1 MKKCLVTV
9 LPLVWIVFLLTGNLH
24 AQISIKDIRSGTD
37 LVEVNSI
44 STGVSNVYI
53 TDSLSRNSLGISDV
67 NKATV
72 LHTASF
78 EIALNI
84 ENVQNILKV
93 LYSSMQGQSLSNIT
107 FKKLNATNQVV
118 EQRNY
123 SPVTVKE
130 IVFPGLDAVSKEPAR
145 ARITI
150 QGQNLSFDNKGYGSS
165 KNSHSKTATIN
176 AFAIL
181 IDGMT
186 TNWISR
192 ISSLRIVP
200 ASEREYLF
208 FSLEFLKEDIMQWY
222 DWLNTVYTTATG
234 SPVPR
239 NVSIKLTNQTMKND
253 MVYIELPQVEIVS
266 ISSSNDPNSIPK
278 TTVLLRTTQNPVIN

>member
-1 MKKCLVTV
+1 MKKALATI

-24 AQISIKDIRSGTD
+24 AQISIKDTRSGAD
-37 LVEVNSI
+37 LVEVNSLT
-44 STGVSNVYI
+44 TGVSNLYI
-53 TDSLSRNSLGISDV
+53 TDSLSRSRLEISDF
-67 NKATV
+67 NKGTV

-107 FKKLNATNQVV
+107 FKKLNAKSQVI

-130 IVFPGLDAVSKEPAR
+130 IVFPGLDAVSKEQAR

-165 KNSHSKTATIN
+165 RNSYSKTAAIN
-176 AFAIL
+176 AFAIM

-186 TNWISR
+186 TNRVSR

-200 ASEREYLF
+200 VSEREYLF
-208 FSLEFLKEDIMQWY
+208 FSLEFLTEDIKQWY

-234 SPVPR
+234 SPVRR
-239 NVSIKLTNQTMKND
+239 NVSIKLTDQTMRND
-253 MVYIELPQVEIVS
+253 IVSIELPQVEIVS
-266 ISSSNDPNSIPK
+266 ISSSNDPNSISK